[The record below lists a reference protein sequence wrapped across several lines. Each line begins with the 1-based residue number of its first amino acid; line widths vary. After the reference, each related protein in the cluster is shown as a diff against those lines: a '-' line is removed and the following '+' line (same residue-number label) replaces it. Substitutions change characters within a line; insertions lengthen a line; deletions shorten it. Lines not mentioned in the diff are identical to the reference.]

1 MTRDYFLTFVIWIM
15 TKKTESYIKMLM
27 ASDMLKSVDN
37 RATELFG
44 RIDAKERMAEY
55 LQDLCPSVLGL
66 NITTEQCVKFEKS
79 CGINFLEIA
88 EVIMTRQDD
97 LEE

>member
-1 MTRDYFLTFVIWIM
+1 
-15 TKKTESYIKMLM
+15 M
-27 ASDMLKSVDN
+27 ASNNLKIVDD
-37 RATELFG
+37 RAAALYG

-55 LQDLCPSVLGL
+55 LQDLCPAVLGL
-66 NITTEQCVKFEKS
+66 QVTTEQCVKFEKS

-88 EVIMTRQDD
+88 EVIMKRQDE

>member
-1 MTRDYFLTFVIWIM
+1 MIN
-15 TKKTESYIKMLM
+15 KTESYIKMLM
-27 ASDMLKSVDN
+27 ASNMLKAVDA
-37 RATELFG
+37 RAEELYG

-66 NITTEQCVKFEKS
+66 NVTTEQCVKFEKS

-88 EVIMTRQDD
+88 EVIVARQDD
-97 LEE
+97 QLD

>member
-1 MTRDYFLTFVIWIM
+1 MTT
-15 TKKTESYIKMLM
+15 KTESYIKMLM
-27 ASDMLKSVDN
+27 ASNMLQPVDD
-37 RATELFG
+37 RAAELYG

-66 NITTEQCVKFEKS
+66 NVTTEQCVKFEKS

-88 EVIMTRQDD
+88 EVIMARQ
-97 LEE
+97 EELDEE

>member
-1 MTRDYFLTFVIWIM
+1 MVS
-15 TKKTESYIKMLM
+15 KQTESYIKMLM
-27 ASDMLKSVDN
+27 ASEKLADVDQ
-37 RATELFG
+37 RARDLYG

-66 NITTEQCVKFEKS
+66 NVTTEQCVKFEKS

-88 EVIMTRQDD
+88 EVVMARHDNLLAD
-97 LEE
+97 E

>member
-1 MTRDYFLTFVIWIM
+1 MIN
-15 TKKTESYIKMLM
+15 KTESYIKMLM
-27 ASDMLKSVDN
+27 ASNMLKAVDD
-37 RATELFG
+37 RAEELYG

-66 NITTEQCVKFEKS
+66 NVTTEQCVKFEKS

-88 EVIMTRQDD
+88 EVVMARQDD
-97 LEE
+97 LDE

>member
-1 MTRDYFLTFVIWIM
+1 MIN
-15 TKKTESYIKMLM
+15 KTESYIKMLM
-27 ASDMLKSVDN
+27 ASNMLKAVDD
-37 RATELFG
+37 RAEELYG

-66 NITTEQCVKFEKS
+66 NVTTEQCVKFEKS

-88 EVIMTRQDD
+88 EVVMARQDD
-97 LEE
+97 QLD

>member
-1 MTRDYFLTFVIWIM
+1 MIN
-15 TKKTESYIKMLM
+15 KTESYIKMLM
-27 ASDMLKSVDN
+27 ASNMLKAVDA
-37 RATELFG
+37 RAEELYG

-66 NITTEQCVKFEKS
+66 NVTTEQCVKFEKS

-88 EVIMTRQDD
+88 EVIMARQDD
-97 LEE
+97 QLD